1 MKDNERYNTWIE
13 SKRKIE
19 IRKSFANEVMS
30 QIYQYERDKRKP
42 LLNSQHLIKLISAH
56 RFVKA
61 GLVTAGAVTGL
72 ARIMFVIYTILAC

>member
-1 MKDNERYNTWIE
+1 MKDKERYNTWVE
-13 SKRKIE
+13 SKRKID
-19 IRKSFANEVMS
+19 IRENFADEVMN

-42 LLNSQHLIKLISAH
+42 LFDAQRLIELISAH

-72 ARIMFVIYTILAC
+72 ARIMFVIYTFLAC

>member
-13 SKRKIE
+13 SKRKID
-19 IRKSFANEVMS
+19 IRKSFADEVMS
-30 QIYQYERDKRKP
+30 QIYQYERGRRKS
-42 LLNSQHLIKLISAH
+42 LLNSQHLIELISTH
-56 RFVKA
+56 RFIKA